1 VLLVAAVVL
10 APIAAAQ
17 TERNVTG
24 RPDLRAFLPE
34 DRVTPGTEATLS
46 VYLDNRGELFSRG
59 PDEFETLVQTAR
71 STTVAVR
78 ADGEGRAGRPGVES
92 GSPPPIEV
100 LTAEQPVGDVP
111 PGVVGPI
118 PVRVRVA
125 ETAPPGQYRL
135 PLVVRYQ
142 HTDRV
147 RLGSDG
153 TDRFEESVTDRLPLV
168 VRVVD
173 GARFEVVGA
182 SGAGSGSGSG
192 SGSEV
197 GPDASTP
204 LESGVPPGETGPVT
218 VRLTNVGGEPARDA
232 TVRLRSGDP
241 EVTFGDGAA
250 LAESY
255 VGDWP
260 AGATRAATV
269 RLRVAP
275 DALVREY
282 GLVATVAYRTV
293 EGERVESS
301 PVAVGLRPAT
311 GPRLQASG
319 VVGDLRAGAS
329 GSIRGVVTNDGDATA
344 REVLV
349 RVRADSPA
357 VTPTEPAA
365 PVGDLA
371 PGASAAFVVP
381 VEVVRGA
388 EPGPRRVTVSLERR
402 VDGGGGGGSA
412 GGGETGPEGGE
423 RAVSA
428 GIRTTTVGATVTVAA
443 GRDPFSVE
451 PVAASVPVDGTTTL
465 VVRVRNDGPDRVR
478 DVRVAVTAAPPFES
492 AAPAAFVPAL
502 APGETA
508 AVSFPIETVAE
519 AVPGTN
525 AVELAFT
532 YEDAAGDVRTS
543 DPVPVAVSVTPEPT
557 GDVLLPAALAMVAL
571 LAVGVWYW
579 RRR

>member
-1 VLLVAAVVL
+1 
-10 APIAAAQ
+10 
-17 TERNVTG
+17 
-24 RPDLRAFLPE
+24 
-34 DRVTPGTEATLS
+34 
-46 VYLDNRGELFSRG
+46 
-59 PDEFETLVQTAR
+59 
-71 STTVAVR
+71 
-78 ADGEGRAGRPGVES
+78 
-92 GSPPPIEV
+92 
-100 LTAEQPVGDVP
+100 
-111 PGVVGPI
+111 
-118 PVRVRVA
+118 VA

-135 PLVVRYQ
+135 TLVVRYR

-147 RLGSDG
+147 RIGSDG

-173 GARFEVVGA
+173 GARFEVTG
-182 SGAGSGSGSG
+182 G
-192 SGSEV
+192 SGSES
-197 GPDASTP
+197 GASPGASTP
-204 LESGVPPGETGPVT
+204 LESGVPPGESGPVT

-301 PVAVGLRPAT
+301 PVAVGVRPAT

-319 VVGDLRAGAS
+319 VVGDLRAGTS
-329 GSIRGVVTNDGDATA
+329 GSIRGVVTNDGDAPA

-381 VEVVRGA
+381 VEVARDA
-388 EPGPRRVTVSLERR
+388 DPGPRRVTVSLERR
-402 VDGGGGGGSA
+402 VDGGGGSGA
-412 GGGETGPEGGE
+412 ADGGETGNGADG
-423 RAVSA
+423 RARSP
-428 GIRTTTVGATVTVAA
+428 GTRTTTVGATVTVAA

-451 PVAASVPVDGTTTL
+451 PIAATVPVDGTTTL
-465 VVRVRNDGPDRVR
+465 VVRIRNDGPESVR
-478 DVRVAVTAAPPFES
+478 DVRVAMTAAPPFES

-508 AVSFPIETVAE
+508 EVSFPIETVAE

-532 YEDAAGDVRTS
+532 YEDDAGDVRTS
-543 DPVPVAVSVTPEPT
+543 DSVPVAVSVTPEPT
-557 GDVLLPAALAMVAL
+557 GDVLLPAALVAVAL